1 VSPIGLGIANGSEKL
16 EKLKALLELAAK
28 RPVS

>member
-1 VSPIGLGIANGSEKL
+1 LSPIGLGIPNGSAKL

-28 RPVS
+28 RG